1 MMGRILV
8 KVASRRNHHRSV
20 FDVMRDPQGKSSP
33 INYFLNSSKVFGVY
47 VVEFALKSA
56 LLAAGIGAYLW
67 VPEKLDVHS
76 QFGFGAGLSLIN
88 LTWVLIFLSMLQKFF
103 PQALT
108 SIGSRK
114 QFRELFHL
122 PSVEKFLGKDLAD
135 LSDDV
140 FSTNFFKGSENYK
153 ILLEE
158 KRALN
163 RGALLVLLAWCA
175 LNLLIGVLYFTK
187 VIDQGVLVLVS
198 MFYFLADMI
207 CVLIYCPFQKIFMK
221 NRCCV
226 TCRIFN
232 WDSMMICTPLLFIP
246 SWFSDTLC
254 AVALVILIRWEVVFN
269 RHPERFS
276 ERFNLNL
283 RCVGCREKLCRM
295 KHQETSE
302 KGPA

>member
-1 MMGRILV
+1 
-8 KVASRRNHHRSV
+8 
-20 FDVMRDPQGKSSP
+20 MRDFKGNSSR
-33 INYFLNSSKVFGVY
+33 IDDFLNSSRVFGVY
-47 VVEFALKSA
+47 VVEFAIKAA

-67 VPEKLDVHS
+67 APEKLDVHT
-76 QFGFGAGLSLIN
+76 QFGLSAGVSLIN
-88 LTWVLIFLSMLQKFF
+88 LMWVLIFLSMLQKFF

-122 PSVEKFLGKDLAD
+122 PPVEKFLGKDLAD
-135 LSDDV
+135 LSDAV
-140 FSTNFFKGSENYK
+140 FSTEFFQGSPNYAV
-153 ILLEE
+153 LLEE

-163 RGALLVLLAWCA
+163 KGALLVLLAWSA
-175 LNLLIGVLYFTK
+175 LNLFIGALYFME
-187 VIDQGVLVLVS
+187 VIDQGALVLVS

-232 WDSMMICTPLLFIP
+232 WDSMMVCTPLLFLP
-246 SWFSDTLC
+246 SWFSYTLC
-254 AVALVILIRWEVVFN
+254 ALALVILIRWEIVFN

-283 RCVGCREKLCRM
+283 RCAGCREKLCRM
-295 KHQETSE
+295 KNINHSE
-302 KGPA
+302 